1 MSHSVSVRGQ
11 SRHERFHSFCFSN
24 PCLLLPFVR
33 IQSYTQ
39 IRFSLGIL
47 GIVALRR
54 PALIIGSFMTIFSL
68 VAVVLLKKASL
79 AMPGV
84 YAGQIVAMLL
94 GGERHGPLDPW
105 S

>member
-1 MSHSVSVRGQ
+1 
-11 SRHERFHSFCFSN
+11 
-24 PCLLLPFVR
+24 
-33 IQSYTQ
+33 
-39 IRFSLGIL
+39 
-47 GIVALRR
+47 
-54 PALIIGSFMTIFSL
+54 LIIGSFMTIFSL